1 MLFIRKIQ
9 IYYRRNLEEYRWLLI
24 GKFLFNNAVSVADD
38 CKLGNLV
45 AFLLLL
51 LSIALPAWTVRQNS
65 DSTIEY
71 YGVIWSLS
79 RSNFSFNVY
88 KIHAFCD
95 GTMKDVMLQNQ
106 SGKNNTVLAL
116 YLRWERRTISSL
128 HKG

>member
-24 GKFLFNNAVSVADD
+24 GKFLKNKALQLLIIT
-38 CKLGNLV
+38 LGNLV

-51 LSIALPAWTVRQNS
+51 LSIAFPAWTVRQNS

-95 GTMKDVMLQNQ
+95 GTMEDVMLQNQ
-106 SGKNNTVLAL
+106 SGK
-116 YLRWERRTISSL
+116 
-128 HKG
+128 